1 MINAAAN
8 SSEPVFSLKLLRIN
22 FLARMSAGFLKNIF
36 FCCIIILDFLK
47 SRGETNLKIAFVDDE
62 QEYLDEM
69 TKLVRDFCTQ
79 HCCQIET
86 VSFLNGE
93 DFLEAFEDSGF
104 SAVFMD
110 IYMDGIDGVAAALKM
125 RGIDSRCILVFLTS
139 SMDFMPDAFSCH
151 AFEYITKPFSPQ
163 RIFKV
168 LTDILKVLPPP
179 QKYIE
184 VISGRKTAQIF
195 LDEIASVITD
205 AHYLDIAL
213 TNGETLHC
221 RMTMPEFM
229 ELTGG
234 DSRFLPVNKGITV
247 NAEYIVEF
255 ENNCCIMESGARFPI
270 RVRDRLQTEQAAR
283 DYHFGKIRE
292 RQAHFAGRTAPD
304 GIKKED
310 GTWI

>member
-1 MINAAAN
+1 M
-8 SSEPVFSLKLLRIN
+8 
-22 FLARMSAGFLKNIF
+22 
-36 FCCIIILDFLK
+36 
-47 SRGETNLKIAFVDDE
+47 KIAFVDDE

-69 TKLVRDFCTQ
+69 TKLVRDFCIQ
-79 HCCQIET
+79 RCCQIET

-93 DFLEAFEDSGF
+93 DFLEAFEDGGF

-110 IYMDGIDGVAAALKM
+110 IYMNGINGVAAALKM

-163 RIFKV
+163 RIFQV
-168 LTDILKVLPPP
+168 LTDILKVLPPL

-184 VISGRKTAQIF
+184 VISNRKTVRIF
-195 LDEIASVITD
+195 LYEISSVITD
-205 AHYLDIAL
+205 AHYLDITL
-213 TNGETLHC
+213 TDGKTLHC
-221 RMTMPEFM
+221 RMTMPEFT
-229 ELTGG
+229 ELIGE

-255 ENNCCIMESGARFPI
+255 ENNCCIMENGTKFPI
-270 RVRDRLQTEQAAR
+270 RVRDRLQIEQTAR
-283 DYHFGKIRE
+283 DYHFRKIRE
-292 RQAHFAGRTAPD
+292 RQAHFARRTAPD
-304 GIKKED
+304 GIRKGD